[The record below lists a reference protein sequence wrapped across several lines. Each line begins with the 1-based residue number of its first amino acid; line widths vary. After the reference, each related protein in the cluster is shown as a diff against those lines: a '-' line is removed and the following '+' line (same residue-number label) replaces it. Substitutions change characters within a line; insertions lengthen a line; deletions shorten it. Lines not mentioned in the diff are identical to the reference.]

1 MKRYQRVNGEYLG
14 TCACGCGEAVYE
26 RLYLYPTGGIG
37 MRDRPRF
44 IEYHSLRV
52 NHKDRTG
59 IPSGARY
66 EARRALILPLGL
78 ELDALIHRRR
88 QELGLSSVEM
98 HALLGWK
105 GRNNL
110 HRYKFKPNI
119 MRSTLHRTL
128 DSLYADEGGWVE
140 ADKLWTLVRERQAYW
155 GMTETEMRAVLGAT
169 EARWIGKATARR
181 ILFTLTSPRRPC
193 EFEQIRTQR
202 ETARHQRAEYRA
214 KATERQA
221 S

>member
-1 MKRYQRVNGEYLG
+1 VSLQRVNGEYLG
-14 TCACGCGEAVYE
+14 TCGCGCGEPVYE
-26 RLYLYPTGGIG
+26 HIWLYPSGGVN
-37 MRDRPRF
+37 RRSRPRY
-44 IEYHSLRV
+44 IENHSLRV
-52 NHKDRTG
+52 NHMDRTG
-59 IPSGARY
+59 ADNFLVG
-66 EARRALILPLGL
+66 EARRAMALPLGL

-88 QELGLSSVEM
+88 RELGLSTAEM

-105 GRNNL
+105 GRSNL

-119 MRSTLHRTL
+119 MPRTLHKTL

-140 ADKLWTLVRERQAYW
+140 AAKLWTLVRERQASW
-155 GMTETEMRAVLGAT
+155 GMTDDEMTTVLGTT

-181 ILFTLTSPRRPC
+181 ILLTLTAPRRPC

-202 ETARHQRAEYRA
+202 EAARHQRANERE
-214 KATERQA
+214 KAAERKA